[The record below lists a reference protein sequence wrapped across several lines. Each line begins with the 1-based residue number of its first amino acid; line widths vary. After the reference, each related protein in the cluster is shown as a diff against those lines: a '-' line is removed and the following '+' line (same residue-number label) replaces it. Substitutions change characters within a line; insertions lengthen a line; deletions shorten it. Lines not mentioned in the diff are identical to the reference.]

1 MRCQMKDDDFRQAIL
16 DIVGAKDGQAIVI
29 QVVGGSTITGYA
41 PLSVGR
47 DYLRCHVSGG
57 DSHKEQIVP
66 FHSITCV
73 R

>member
-16 DIVGAKDGQAIVI
+16 DIVGAKEGQAIII

-41 PLSVGR
+41 PMSVGK

-57 DSHKEQIVP
+57 ENHKEQIVP

>member
-1 MRCQMKDDDFRQAIL
+1 MQCQFREDDFRAAIL
-16 DIVGAKDGQAIVI
+16 DIVSHKDGQAIII
-29 QVVGGSTITGYA
+29 QVVGGNTLTGFA

-47 DYLRCHVSGG
+47 DYLRCQVAAGTG
-57 DSHKEQIVP
+57 QKEQVVP

>member
-1 MRCQMKDDDFRQAIL
+1 MQCQNKEDDFRQAVL
-16 DIVGAKDGQAIVI
+16 DIVGHKEGQAIII
-29 QVVGGSTITGYA
+29 QVVGGNTITGFA

-47 DYLRCHVSGG
+47 DYLRCQVSAGAG
-57 DSHKEQIVP
+57 QKEQIVP

>member
-1 MRCQMKDDDFRQAIL
+1 MRCQMKDDDFREAIL
-16 DIVGAKDGQAIVI
+16 DIVGAKEGQAIII
-29 QVVGGSTITGYA
+29 QVVGGNTITGYA
-41 PLSVGR
+41 PMSVGK

-57 DSHKEQIVP
+57 ENHKEQIVP

>member
-16 DIVGAKDGQAIVI
+16 EIVGAKAGQAIII
-29 QVVGGSTITGYA
+29 QVVGGTTITGYA

-47 DYLRCHVSGG
+47 DYLRCQIAGG
-57 DSHKEQIVP
+57 DNQKEQIVP
-66 FHSITCV
+66 LHSITCV

>member
-1 MRCQMKDDDFRQAIL
+1 MQCQLKDDDFRNAIL
-16 DIVGAKDGQAIVI
+16 DIVADKAGQAIVI
-29 QVVGGSTITGYA
+29 QVVGGGTITGFA

-47 DYLRCHVSGG
+47 DYLRCHVAAGVG
-57 DSHKEQIVP
+57 QKEQIVP

>member
-1 MRCQMKDDDFRQAIL
+1 MKDDDFRAAIL

-29 QVVGGSTITGYA
+29 QVVGGGTITGYA

-57 DSHKEQIVP
+57 TGPKEQIVP

>member
-1 MRCQMKDDDFRQAIL
+1 MQCQFKEDDFRAAIL
-16 DIVGAKDGQAIVI
+16 DIVSHKDGQAIII
-29 QVVGGSTITGYA
+29 QVIGGNTLTGFA

-47 DYLRCHVSGG
+47 DYLRCQVAAGAG
-57 DSHKEQIVP
+57 QKEQVVP

>member
-1 MRCQMKDDDFRQAIL
+1 MRCQMKDDDFREAIL
-16 DIVGAKDGQAIVI
+16 EIVGAKEGQAIII
-29 QVVGGSTITGYA
+29 QVVGGTTITGYA

-47 DYLRCHVSGG
+47 DYLRCHIAGG
-57 DSHKEQIVP
+57 DHHKEQIVP

>member
-1 MRCQMKDDDFRQAIL
+1 MQCQFKEDDFRAAIL
-16 DIVGAKDGQAIVI
+16 DIVSHKDGQAIII
-29 QVVGGSTITGYA
+29 QVIGGNTLTGFA

-47 DYLRCHVSGG
+47 DYLRCQVAAGTG
-57 DSHKEQIVP
+57 QKEQVVP

>member
-1 MRCQMKDDDFRQAIL
+1 MQCQFKEDDFRAAIL
-16 DIVGAKDGQAIVI
+16 DIVSQKDGQALII
-29 QVVGGSTITGYA
+29 QVVGGTTLTGFA

-47 DYLRCHVSGG
+47 DYLRCQVAAGAG
-57 DSHKEQIVP
+57 QKEQVVP

>member
-1 MRCQMKDDDFRQAIL
+1 MQCQCKEDDFRQAVL
-16 DIVGAKDGQAIVI
+16 DIVSHKAGEAIVI
-29 QVVGGSTITGYA
+29 QVVGGTTLTGFA

-47 DYLRCHVSGG
+47 DYLRCQVAAGAG
-57 DSHKEQIVP
+57 QKEQIVP

>member
-1 MRCQMKDDDFRQAIL
+1 MQCQFKEDDFRAAIL
-16 DIVGAKDGQAIVI
+16 DIVSHKDGQAIII
-29 QVVGGSTITGYA
+29 QVIGGNTLTGFA

-47 DYLRCHVSGG
+47 DYLRCQVAAGNG
-57 DSHKEQIVP
+57 QKEQVVP